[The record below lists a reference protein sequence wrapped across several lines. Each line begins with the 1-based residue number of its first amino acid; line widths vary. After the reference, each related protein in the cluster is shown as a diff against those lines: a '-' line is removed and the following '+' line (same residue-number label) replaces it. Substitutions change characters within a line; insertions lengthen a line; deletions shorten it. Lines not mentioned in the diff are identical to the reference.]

1 MSKGLTDALLYRN
14 VAYRGTTDSGM
25 GASTTNIDCADF
37 IGFGDDYF
45 NTGWYMQIIHNN
57 NSVGNAPE
65 GEVRDITDF
74 DDGTGE
80 FIVDAFTTNVEAADE
95 IIILHES
102 LVAIGRNDGNN
113 VFDSSNVSG
122 NADGSAL
129 ERLEQLAVDVAAVD
143 APVSTASATTTG
155 TIVED
160 SAAGTGTPDITQ
172 VDTSASDNTFG
183 SWVELDASASA
194 DSWICAIT
202 VNIGGAQANDCNIVV
217 EIGTGTATSE
227 ATKIRFSFRFEYD
240 GSVGSKMP
248 IVYPVIVPIK
258 VASGTRI
265 AARASAS
272 DPTGVGV
279 MPTFIGIQYYQGLET

>member
-1 MSKGLTDALLYRN
+1 MPGEIADALAALLYRN

-45 NTGWYMQIIHNN
+45 NTGWYMQIVHNT

-80 FIVDAFTTNVEAADE
+80 FIVDAFTTNVEAGDE

-143 APVSTASATTTG
+143 APVSTASAT
-155 TIVED
+155 
-160 SAAGTGTPDITQ
+160 AAGTIKQDSTSGTPDVVTCSIAALNTFTAYTQ
-172 VDTSASDNTFG
+172 VDAS
-183 SWVELDASASA
+183 LSA
-194 DSWICAIT
+194 DSWISHVSLSADTTEDYCIEIAK
-202 VNIGGAQANDCNIVV
+202 GG
-217 EIGTGTATSE
+217 GTSE
-227 ATKIRFSFRFEYD
+227 VAIARFSTRLIAEA
-240 GSVGSKMP
+240 SV
-248 IVYPVIVPIK
+248 IFALVPIK
-258 VASGTRI
+258 VTSGTRI
-265 AARASAS
+265 SVRASSSAS
-272 DPTGVGV
+272 GGFPDVVTIGVS
-279 MPTFIGIQYYQGLET
+279 YYQGLET